1 MQIWVDA
8 DACPV
13 EAKEVLYKVSKRLQ
27 ICITLVANQMMW
39 IPKSNLVHFEL
50 VRAGADVA
58 DRRIVEL
65 LNAGDLVISSDIPL
79 AANAVARGATV
90 LDPRGEE
97 LNADN
102 VGSRLA
108 ARNLMDDL
116 RGSGMETGGPAA
128 YSARNKQD
136 FANQLDRLLTKLAQD
151 KVQRIMGG
159 VEYHEPK
166 LPNP

>member
-8 DACPV
+8 DACPI
-13 EAKEVLYKVSKRLQ
+13 EAKEILYKVSKRLL
-27 ICITLVANQMMW
+27 IRITLVANQMMW
-39 IPKSNLVHFEL
+39 IPKSELIYLEL
-50 VRAGADVA
+50 VKAGADVA

-97 LNADN
+97 LNGDN

-108 ARNLMDDL
+108 ARNLMDEL
-116 RGSGMETGGPAA
+116 RGSGMESGGPAA

-136 FANQLDRLLTKLAQD
+136 FANQLDRLLTKLRR
-151 KVQRIMGG
+151 K
-159 VEYHEPK
+159 
-166 LPNP
+166 